1 MSETILKRGKD
12 YPQEANDQLPVS
24 ALLALALTGFISIMT
39 ETLPAG
45 LLPAISETLNVSQSL
60 AGQLVSV
67 YALGSLLA
75 AIPLTIATSSWPR
88 RRVLLM
94 TVIGFLIFNTITAVS
109 SSYPIIMVARFFA
122 GVAAGLAW
130 SLIPGYARRMV
141 TPDLRGKAMA
151 IAMVGTPVAL
161 ALGVPLGTWL
171 GHLVGWRMAFG
182 VMTLLSVVLIA
193 WIFASVPNFAGKPVS
208 SKMPLGRVLRTPG
221 VMPVLLVAVLWM
233 LAHNVLYTFIAPFI
247 APAGMSDNVDLILF
261 IFGVAAIV
269 GIFITGK
276 LVDNHLRKSVLI
288 SLVIFALSALLMGI
302 KSDSQEII
310 YLSLVLWGVTFGGA
324 ATLLQTAL
332 ADAAGDGAEVAL
344 SVSVVA
350 WNVAIALGGVTGG
363 ILLEKIGV
371 SAFPWVMLVLIVI
384 AWLISLGSRRHGF
397 IPSGH

>member
-12 YPQEANDQLPVS
+12 YPQEANDRLPVS

-75 AIPLTIATSSWPR
+75 AIPLTIATSSWQR

-94 TVIGFLIFNTITAVS
+94 TVIGFLVFNTITAVS

-182 VMTLLSVVLIA
+182 VMTILSVVLIV
-193 WIFASVPNFAGKPVS
+193 WIFASVPNFAGQAVS

-310 YLSLVLWGVTFGGA
+310 YLSLILWGVTFGGA

-384 AWLISLGSRRHGF
+384 AWLISLGSKKHGF
-397 IPSGH
+397 IPS